1 MMDNASKT
9 PLLDQIRVPSDMRN
23 FSDNQLTELAI
34 ELRRETINAVSL
46 TGGQT
51 ASSAHKAKQYLQ
63 QDATIQQIPN
73 PEWR

>member
-1 MMDNASKT
+1 MDNASKT

-46 TGGQT
+46 TGGHLG
-51 ASSAHKAKQYLQ
+51 AGL
-63 QDATIQQIPN
+63 
-73 PEWR
+73 